1 MRFHTPPPAAVP
13 PAVYLP
19 AGSRRRF
26 LAAAVAVTGLMAC
39 LLAGCDGGSTPA
51 AASGGRL
58 KVAATTTM
66 IGDLVAQIGG
76 DRVELAVIMPPGTD
90 PHTYKPSPGDIT
102 RLRDASLIFYNGLH
116 LEGTMVDVF
125 EDRQKLGGKSKA
137 VTHGL
142 TDAQLLSGQGG
153 ASGVHDPHVWFDVK
167 LWAHAADIVRAE
179 LVAADLAG
187 AADYERR
194 AAELKSRLDALDAYA
209 RAQIASIPKARRVLI
224 TSHDA
229 YNYFGRAY
237 DIEVRG
243 LQGISTESEA
253 GIQAVN
259 AAVDYILAKKIP
271 AIFVESSVSPKTIER
286 VQADCRS
293 RGVEVK
299 IGGELFSDAM
309 GKPGEHPPYA
319 VETYDGMVRYN
330 VDTIV
335 KALK

>member
-1 MRFHTPPPAAVP
+1 MRYTNLRRRDVILR
-13 PAVYLP
+13 LP
-19 AGSRRRF
+19 ALVAGFSA
-26 LAAAVAVTGLMAC
+26 LALALA
-39 LLAGCDGGSTPA
+39 AGCDDAGGGTSPVGVG
-51 AASGGRL
+51 GGRL

-66 IGDLVAQIGG
+66 IGDLVRQVGG
-76 DRVELAVIMPPGTD
+76 DRVELVVIMPPGTD

-102 RLRDASLIFYNGLH
+102 QLRNASLVFYNGLH

-125 EDRQKLGGKSKA
+125 EDPKKLAGKSRP
-137 VTHGL
+137 VTRGL
-142 TDAQLLSGQGG
+142 TDAQLLGGQGG
-153 ASGVHDPHVWFDVK
+153 PGGVHDPHVWFDVK
-167 LWAHAADIVRAE
+167 LWAHAADVVRAE
-179 LVAADLAG
+179 LVAADPAG

-194 AAELKSRLDALDAYA
+194 AAELKTRLEALDAHV
-209 RAQIASIPKARRVLI
+209 RAQIASIPKDRRVLI

-229 YNYFGRAY
+229 YNYFGAAY
-237 DIEVRG
+237 GIEVRG

-259 AAVDYILAKKIP
+259 SAVDFILANKIP

-293 RGVEVK
+293 RGVDVK

-335 KALK
+335 KGLRGE